1 MKEGRKEGRKESDG
15 HECVLFMSRFLLLKL
30 HTSLSPVV
38 TEKRSAEDAADVVEP
53 IDGLADVDAADADKR
68 RLMRYGRGAIMRYG
82 RGGLMRYGKRG
93 GLMR

>member
-1 MKEGRKEGRKESDG
+1 MFS
-15 HECVLFMSRFLLLKL
+15 V
-30 HTSLSPVV
+30 
-38 TEKRSAEDAADVVEP
+38 EKRSAEEATLSEP
-53 IDGLADVDAADADKR
+53 IDGLADVLTDGELDKR